1 MNFTRFL
8 TFVIVLVLSLTS
20 HAQERKDIFADPQN
34 LKVLPKDISS
44 KELGDTMKGF
54 AMGLGLRC
62 ENCHVGEPNTP
73 LETFDFQSDEK
84 AMKLKA
90 REMLRMVQ
98 AINTKHVPAL
108 NDIDPATRVEVRC
121 VTCHRGRPQPK
132 LIQDVLDEQLAAG
145 GAQAAIAK
153 YGELREQFY
162 GSHSYDFSELSL
174 PMYAQALVGK
184 GETDAAIEFATI
196 NTQHYPES
204 YFSFFVLA
212 ELNAAAGHNEAAI
225 KSYQRAAELN
235 PAAKAFLE
243 GRIAAL
249 GTGAD

>member
-1 MNFTRFL
+1 MNFTSFMTL
-8 TFVIVLVLSLTS
+8 ISMLLLAVLSY
-20 HAQERKDIFADPQN
+20 AEERKDVFADPQN

-84 AMKLKA
+84 TMKLKA
-90 REMLRMVQ
+90 REMLRMVR
-98 AINTKHVPAL
+98 AINTEQVPAL
-108 NDIDPATRVEVRC
+108 NDVDPATRVEVRC

-132 LIQDVLDEQLAAG
+132 LIEDVLDEQLVEG
-145 GAQAAIAK
+145 GAKAAVAK

-162 GSHSYDFSELSL
+162 GSHSYDFSEFSL
-174 PMYAQALVGK
+174 PMYAQALVER
-184 GETDAAIEFATI
+184 GEAEAAIELARI

-225 KSYQRAAELN
+225 EGYQRAAELN
-235 PAAKAFLE
+235 PRAKAFLE
-243 GRIAAL
+243 GRIAGLSTA
-249 GTGAD
+249 TD